1 MSCGEASR
9 SAIVSAAARPLSRR
23 FMRSDPSTTVR
34 VWAGA
39 AVDIA
44 DLLVLVRVPRR
55 GGSTEPDSV
64 STPGR

>member
-1 MSCGEASR
+1 
-9 SAIVSAAARPLSRR
+9 
-23 FMRSDPSTTVR
+23 MRSDPSTTVR

-44 DLLVLVRVPRR
+44 DLLVLVRVLRR